1 MDSINPDSR
10 LNPTARQEAQPK
22 SSSNARAQSPKSN
35 IDTTTDSTAPTLK
48 PSYSKMFDD
57 TELERLQDN
66 LQSIADM
73 AGKALDRIKK

>member
-10 LNPTARQEAQPK
+10 FNYTPRDETKSPPSTNESSHPK
-22 SSSNARAQSPKSN
+22 LQAS
-35 IDTTTDSTAPTLK
+35 APREPFK
-48 PSYSKMFDD
+48 PVYSKMFDD
-57 TELERLQDN
+57 TELERLQNN